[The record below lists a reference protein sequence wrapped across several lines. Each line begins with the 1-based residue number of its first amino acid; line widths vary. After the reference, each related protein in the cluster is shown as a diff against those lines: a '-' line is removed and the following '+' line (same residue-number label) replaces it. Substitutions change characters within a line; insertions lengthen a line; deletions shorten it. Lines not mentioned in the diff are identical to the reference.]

1 MSLNLVRDIR
11 RSGYKPSCVHVLIG
25 DVKRELINNE
35 ITPMIVIKNTDDLQN
50 IDFRPLIGLHV
61 SAFECGTVDGN
72 RLIGV
77 LEAVE
82 MGKPSNISLALKNG
96 VCGLDKK
103 HELVLLKLWMA
114 YQ

>member
-1 MSLNLVRDIR
+1 MSLELVRTIR
-11 RSGYKPSCVHVLIG
+11 RTGYKPKCVHILIG
-25 DVKRELINNE
+25 EVKREMANSE
-35 ITPMIVIKNTDDLQN
+35 VTPMIVIKNTDDLQN
-50 IDFRPLIGLHV
+50 IDFRPLIGVDV

-72 RLIGV
+72 RLISV

-82 MGKPSNISLALKNG
+82 MGKPRNISLALKNG
-96 VCGLDKK
+96 ICGFDKK

>member
-1 MSLNLVRDIR
+1 MSLNLIR
-11 RSGYKPSCVHVLIG
+11 KIRNDGYKPNCVHVLIG
-25 DVKRELINNE
+25 DVKREMINSE

-50 IDFRPLIGLHV
+50 IDFRPLIGLDV

-72 RLIGV
+72 RLISV

-82 MGKPSNISLALKNG
+82 MGKPRNISLALKNG
-96 VCGLDKK
+96 VCGLNKN
-103 HELVLLKLWMA
+103 HEITLTKLWMT